1 MTGVRLQRGPLREW
15 LLGVTTFL
23 LHQFAAKNLV
33 RSSQK
38 CEKEEK
44 AEKLKLKKVKW
55 NEMKTLFMCL
65 AFMTANGGHRLSTL
79 VINIFN
85 KKTRL

>member
-1 MTGVRLQRGPLREW
+1 MHSLEKTV
-15 LLGVTTFL
+15 GVTTFL
-23 LHQFAAKNLV
+23 LHQFATKNLV

-55 NEMKTLFMCL
+55 NEMKTLFVCL
-65 AFMTANGGHRLSTL
+65 ANSWQLMVDIDYLH
-79 VINIFN
+79 
-85 KKTRL
+85 

>member
-65 AFMTANGGHRLSTL
+65 VFMTANGGHRLSTL
-79 VINIFN
+79 VI
-85 KKTRL
+85 K